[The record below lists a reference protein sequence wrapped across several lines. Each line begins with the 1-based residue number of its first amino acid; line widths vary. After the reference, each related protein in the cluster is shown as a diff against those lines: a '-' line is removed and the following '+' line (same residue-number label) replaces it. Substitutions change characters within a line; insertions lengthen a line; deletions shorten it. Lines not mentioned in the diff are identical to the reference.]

1 MLAIEQMKLILY
13 TGPQCHLCDL
23 ALLELEPV
31 KDTEISVETRNIRKN
46 PDDYHL
52 YAFRIPVLKRADN
65 GSELGWPFTTQDI
78 EQFLQ

>member
-1 MLAIEQMKLILY
+1 MLATEQVKLILY

-23 ALLELEPV
+23 ALLELEQVQNP
-31 KDTEISVETRNIRKN
+31 EFSVEKRNIREN

-52 YAFRIPVLKRADN
+52 YAVRIPVLKRTDN
-65 GSELGWPFTTQDI
+65 NNELGWPFTTHDI